1 MLKELYEVSQ
11 FLDVSPVGFTRAVC
25 HWQIELS
32 PFGDVI
38 TPCRV
43 YSDNPK
49 KKPKL
54 GKPLQLP
61 TIARNGTKPILVS
74 DDGSYVFGFG
84 AKGKVRHQMFLDLLG
99 ECFAETGEDD
109 ISKIIDYL
117 KSVNAEQITQ
127 KLVEI
132 DPKTNP
138 EKERFFFTVSGAI
151 VHEKPAIKSFWS
163 KYINA
168 SALTKSTQCVV
179 SGQQTNCIVGTIPA
193 KLKGVQGANA
203 AGAAL
208 ISFDKKPY
216 QSWGLSACENAPI
229 ALDVALQ
236 SINAIEKLL
245 SMPETHIRMNDGT
258 ILVWGNAGEGI
269 NPDFMSGDFEY
280 SVNSP
285 VRWFKHPHRQ
295 ENGIRPD
302 SSVFYFAF
310 LKGNAGRV
318 ALGAFVSRNTDEITK
333 SVEQFCKLQ
342 RRVLPEQFRIYP
354 VWRLAVAGFIDSK
367 QAYLDKVKRQL
378 WRFVLFGEPLPEEY
392 AKRLI
397 NRLLC
402 DSVSGGSIQLPK
414 IVGLSI
420 YLGEDMSKSKGFA
433 LGRVAYLMHH
443 IECDVKC
450 SSSKQYKGFVSNTIK
465 NLKVLSSTPNQVFQS
480 LMERIYRIYIP
491 ELNRKTDKSRNYARM
506 LTDELQPFFEGDA
519 AGFPEVFT
527 IKEQADFFMG
537 WHEMNSQIWKKSEK
551 TEEEE

>member
-43 YSDNPK
+43 DSDNPK

-84 AKGKVRHQMFLDLLG
+84 AKGKVRHQMFLELLG
-99 ECFAETGEDD
+99 ECFAQTGEND

-127 KLVEI
+127 QLQEI

-138 EKERFFFTVSGAI
+138 EKERFFFTISGAI

-193 KLKGVQGANA
+193 KLKGVRGANA

-258 ILVWGNAGEGI
+258 ILVWGNTGEGI

-280 SVNSP
+280 SANSP

-342 RRVLPEQFRIYP
+342 RRVLPEQFHIYP
-354 VWRLAVAGFIDSK
+354 VWRLAVAGFIDGK
-367 QAYLDKVKRQL
+367 QAYLDK
-378 WRFVLFGEPLPEEY
+378 
-392 AKRLI
+392 
-397 NRLLC
+397 
-402 DSVSGGSIQLPK
+402 
-414 IVGLSI
+414 
-420 YLGEDMSKSKGFA
+420 
-433 LGRVAYLMHH
+433 
-443 IECDVKC
+443 CDVKC
-450 SSSKQYKGFVSNTIK
+450 SNSKQYKGFVSNTIK